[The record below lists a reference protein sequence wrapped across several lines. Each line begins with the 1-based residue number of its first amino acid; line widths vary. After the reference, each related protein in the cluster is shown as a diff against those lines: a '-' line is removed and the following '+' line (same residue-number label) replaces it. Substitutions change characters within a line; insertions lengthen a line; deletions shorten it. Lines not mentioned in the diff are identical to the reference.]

1 MLRLTTLGGVSL
13 QAVSES
19 GGPAEERAVPRRGLA
34 LLVLLAAG
42 PPAGLSRDLITTYL
56 WPDSAGERARNAL
69 RQTLFTLRRELAV
82 PDLLV
87 GAGPTLG
94 LNPAGLT
101 SDVRELERARAAGDS
116 ERVARIYAGPFLDGF
131 QLADAPGFWRWADER
146 RSEYAA
152 WASVALESLARGA
165 AARGDLAAAAE
176 WWRRL
181 ALSDPLNTR
190 FVLELMA
197 AQVAAGNPAVALRHA
212 QAHEEQVR
220 QELGVP
226 PDRAL
231 TEMVARIRQ
240 GAPATIRPPGAAP
253 PPGPASATPAV
264 PAPRGTERFRDQ
276 LARELADR
284 FVFDDR
290 DPPAREGA
298 IRLFPARDRR
308 HDRNVVLKVLHPSL
322 ASQLDVERFVREI
335 RLTGRLLHPH
345 ILPLLDSGEVAG
357 RPWFALPD
365 PGGETL
371 RARLEREPR
380 LPLDEAARLTRE
392 LAEALGY
399 AHAHGIAHRDVSPE
413 NILLADGHALLTNLG
428 LARALDTAAGRL
440 TDTGMLVGAAAYMS
454 PEQAA
459 GEGEPDGRS
468 DIYSLAAVLFEML
481 AGEPLFSGPTPQAI
495 MAKRAA
501 EPTPGPDRLR
511 DLTRPV
517 ATVLRRSLTGSP
529 RDRYRTMDE
538 FAAALTEAVEAGE
551 PRRAWWRGVL
561 KALGGRRA

>member
-1 MLRLTTLGGVSL
+1 MLRLTTFGGVSL
-13 QAVSES
+13 QV
-19 GGPAEERAVPRRGLA
+19 GGEAGGAFEERVVPRRGLA
-34 LLVLLAAG
+34 VLILLAAG

-56 WPDSAGERARNAL
+56 WPDSAGERARNTL
-69 RQTLFTLRRELAV
+69 RQTLFTLRRDLGV

-87 GAGPTLG
+87 GTGPTLS

-101 SDVRELERARAAGDS
+101 SDVRDLERARAAGDF
-116 ERVARIYAGPFLDGF
+116 ERVARLYAGPFLEGF
-131 QLADAPGFWRWADER
+131 QLPEAPGFWRWAEER
-146 RSEYAA
+146 RAEYVGWAA
-152 WASVALESLARGA
+152 AAVESLARSAGE
-165 AARGDLAAAAE
+165 RHEPAAAAE

-190 FVLELMA
+190 VVLELMA
-197 AQVAAGNPAVALRHA
+197 AQVAAGNPALALRHA
-212 QAHEEQVR
+212 QVHEEQLR
-220 QELGVP
+220 RELGAP

-240 GAPATIRPPGAAP
+240 GSPATLRPTGGGSTPR
-253 PPGPASATPAV
+253 PGPPPAV

-284 FVFDDR
+284 FVLEER
-290 DPPAREGA
+290 ATPAREDA
-298 IRLFPARDRR
+298 IRLFHARDRR

-345 ILPLLDSGEVAG
+345 ILPLLDSGQVGG

-371 RARLEREPR
+371 RARLTREPR

-399 AHAHGIAHRDVSPE
+399 AHAHGVVHRDVSPD
-413 NILLADGHALLTNLG
+413 NVLLADGHPLLTNLG

-454 PEQAA
+454 PEQST
-459 GEGEPDGRS
+459 GEGDPDGRS
-468 DIYSLAAVLFEML
+468 DIYSLGAVLFEML
-481 AGEPLFSGPTPQAI
+481 AGEPLFSGPTPQTI

-501 EPTPGPDRLR
+501 EPTPGPARLR
-511 DLTRPV
+511 DFTRPV

-529 RDRYRTMDE
+529 EDRYRTMGE
-538 FAAALTEAVEAGE
+538 FADALADAVAAGE
-551 PRRAWWRGVL
+551 PRRPWWRGVL
-561 KALGGRRA
+561 KVLGAGRA